1 MTTMSEP
8 SSSEAR
14 EPAQVPISGKRYRVE
29 YDREGCIGA
38 AACYAV
44 YKERWIVV
52 DDGKADLIGGERDS
66 QNIKHTLIIGED
78 ELEKMKESAESCPV
92 NVIHIIDEETGERL
106 I

>member
-1 MTTMSEP
+1 MSEHP
-8 SSSEAR
+8 ESTASTDGAK
-14 EPAQVPISGKRYRVE
+14 PITGKRYRVE

-44 YKERWIVV
+44 YKERWVVV
-52 DDGKADLIGGERDS
+52 DDGNADLIGADRDA

-78 ELEKMKESAESCPV
+78 ELAKMKESAESCPV
-92 NVIHIIDEETGERL
+92 SVIHIIDEETGERL